1 MPRVTPEDRLGQ
13 VVDAALTVFSDKG
26 FRRAQMDDV
35 AAEMGVSKGTVYNYV
50 ESKEALFYLLVE
62 RAFGG
67 SHEGPPEL
75 PVRTPKPGA
84 TIRRLRKRLAEG
96 ARLPALQTALA
107 RPSGPE
113 AAAELEAIVR
123 EFYAVIAITRRS
135 MTMLERSAR
144 DLPDVAELW
153 YRDIRQPVIDE
164 LTRYLETRMAAGHL
178 RRVPDPATAARLI
191 LETITWFARH
201 RHDRVHEAT
210 TEHDG
215 AVETVVDFIV
225 HSLAAPA

>member
-1 MPRVTPEDRLGQ
+1 MPRVTAEERVGQ
-13 VVDAALTVFSDKG
+13 LIDAALRVFSAKG
-26 FRRAQMDDV
+26 FKRAQMDDV

-67 SHEGPPEL
+67 STDLPAEL

-84 TIRRLRKRLAEG
+84 TIRRLRTRLTEG

-107 RPSGPE
+107 RPSAPDP
-113 AAAELEAIVR
+113 ATELEVIVR
-123 EFYAVIAITRRS
+123 EFYAIISVTRRA
-135 MTMLERSAR
+135 MTMLERSAA

-153 YRDIRQPVIDE
+153 YGDIRQPVIDS
-164 LTRYLETRMAAGHL
+164 LTLYLERRMAAGEL
-178 RRVPDPATAARLI
+178 RQVPDPAIAARLI

-201 RHDRVHEAT
+201 RHDRAREAVR
-210 TEHDG
+210 EDDG
-215 AVETVVDFIV
+215 AEDTVVDFVV
-225 HSLAAPA
+225 HSLARRA